1 MINRAQLEQE
11 LANLRRQAAHY
22 EQQLLMTQGA
32 IQYAEHLLNSVAPDS
47 KEADDALSGT
57 E

>member
-1 MINRAQLEQE
+1 MINQTQIERE

-22 EQQLLMTQGA
+22 QEQLLMTQGA
-32 IQYAEHLLNSVAPDS
+32 IQFIEHLLNSVAPDS
-47 KEADDALSGT
+47 KEAANALPGD